1 MNKIA
6 IIVHGGAGPD
16 SEYIRKN
23 IEGYKKGLK
32 DAVNAGYKI
41 LVDGG
46 SAIDAVEQSVKTL
59 ENNPLFNAGRGSALN
74 ENGEVQM
81 DASIMEG
88 KNVKAGAVCLVKNVK
103 HPVSLAKEIMNK
115 SKHVYIG
122 CSGALEFAKK
132 QGLQLMPDSYF
143 ITEHAYQQY
152 SDARSEEG
160 KNAELKSHGTVGAV
174 ALDIHG
180 NIAAATSTGGTENK
194 SVGRIGDTSMIG
206 TGTYA
211 NNKTCAVS
219 CTGDG
224 EYIIENV
231 VAFQLSAIIK
241 YKGLSLKE
249 AGRYLMQEELKN
261 TSGDIGFIAVDTQG
275 NYVMEF
281 NSDRMHRAWKTTEG
295 EEGEKVYT
303 E

>member
-1 MNKIA
+1 M
-6 IIVHGGAGPD
+6 IVHGGAGPD

-41 LVDGG
+41 LVNGG
-46 SAIDAVEQSVKTL
+46 SAIDAVEESVKTL

-74 ENGEVQM
+74 GNGEVEM
-81 DASIMEG
+81 DASIMDG
-88 KNVKAGAVCLVKNVK
+88 KNMRAGAVCLVKNVK

-122 CSGALEFAKK
+122 SSGALEFAKK
-132 QGLQLMPDSYF
+132 RNLQLMPDSYF

-160 KNAELKSHGTVGAV
+160 KNIELKSHGTVGAV

-194 SVGRIGDTSMIG
+194 SVGRIGDTSIIG

-231 VAFQLSAIIK
+231 VGFQLSAIIK
-241 YKGLSLKE
+241 YKGLPLKE

-275 NYVMEF
+275 NYIMEF
-281 NSDRMHRAWKTTEG
+281 NSDRMHRAWKTSEG